1 MSSPADRTTGTET
14 AADVGAHAPEHSTTG
29 ARPRVPGFD
38 ALITTAFALAG
49 FGFGLQRLFDNSF
62 LWHLRTGEL
71 ILDTGGIPRVDPY
84 SYTAEGTDWVVQS
97 WLAEVVYAVLDR
109 AVGPIGIRLLG
120 AAAGALLMV
129 LLFRLALRLAG
140 ETWRAA
146 GLTLVAVFAIRQLWT
161 VRPLAFGLLAFAA
174 LVWAVEIRGSWV
186 RRHVLIVLPVLF
198 WLWVNVH
205 GSFALGFL
213 YLALHFVG
221 EWIDGERPWEGA
233 QRRLLEAT
241 AISSVVIFL
250 TPLGYKLVL
259 FPLRVMDRS
268 DIFRNVV
275 EWASP
280 NFRES
285 TGVFF
290 ALWLALLV
298 VVMARGR
305 NRVTRRDLIV
315 ALPFLLLALWA
326 RRNIAVVP
334 LVTLPIAARAVA
346 VNTTARRSTLSP
358 VAGWG
363 FAAVLAVAFVALTAS
378 AVAEDD
384 FDLDIY
390 PVEATMFLEE
400 EGRTGEKI
408 YTTDV
413 WSGYLIARSW
423 PEQQVF
429 MDDRFDMYP
438 RAVYDDYVEVIHVG
452 EDWSEVLDRREV
464 EVVMVPTGEAVNQV
478 LDLSPEWSLVFEDER
493 ANVYERDEAADQ

>member
-1 MSSPADRTTGTET
+1 MSPPAGST
-14 AADVGAHAPEHSTTG
+14 AVKGGDTPERGSTTDG
-29 ARPRVPGFD
+29 TSLGVPGFD
-38 ALITTAFALAG
+38 ALITVVFALAG

-84 SYTAEGTDWVVQS
+84 SYTAEGTGWVVQS
-97 WLAEVVYAVLDR
+97 WLAEVVYAGLDR
-109 AVGPIGIRLLG
+109 AFGPIGIRLLG
-120 AAAGALLMV
+120 AVAGALLMV
-129 LLFRLALRLAG
+129 LLFRLALRLAR

-161 VRPLAFGLLAFAA
+161 VRPLAFGLLAFAV
-174 LVWAVEIRGSWV
+174 LVWVVEIRGSWV
-186 RRHVLIVLPVLF
+186 RRHVLVVLPVLF

-221 EWIDGERPWEGA
+221 TWLDGERPWEGA
-233 QRRLLEAT
+233 QRRLLEAS
-241 AISSVVIFL
+241 AISAVVIFL

-259 FPLRVMDRS
+259 FPMRVMERS

-285 TGVFF
+285 TGLFF
-290 ALWLALLV
+290 ALWLAVLV
-298 VVMARGR
+298 VVLARGR
-305 NRVTRRDLIV
+305 NRITRRDLIV

-346 VNTTARRSTLSP
+346 VQVPARRSSLSP
-358 VAGWG
+358 LAGWG
-363 FAAVLAVAFVALTAS
+363 FAAVLGAAFVALTLS

-384 FDLDIY
+384 YDLDIY
-390 PVEATMFLEE
+390 PVDAVSFLDDEAL
-400 EGRTGEKI
+400 TGSRI

-423 PEQQVF
+423 PDQQVF

-438 RAVYDDYVEVIHVG
+438 RDVYDDYVEVIHVG
-452 EDWSEVLDRREV
+452 EDWSEVLDRRDV
-464 EVVMVPTGEAVNQV
+464 DVVMVPVGEPLNQV
-478 LDLSPEWSLVFEDER
+478 LDESPAWTRVFDDDT
-493 ANVYERDEAADQ
+493 AKVYERDKAADR